1 MIRPVLL
8 YRRLHYG
15 YPFCRIPLTRD
26 KYAIVDPDDYFRL
39 SKRKWFAAKSG
50 LTFYAVRSIINKNGK
65 KSRHYM
71 HREVLKVPDDMYVD
85 HINQNGLD
93 NRKANLRPATVA
105 QNAWNA
111 DSRRGLSGYK
121 GVCFDKKKG
130 LWRADIACC
139 GKRKYLGCFRD
150 RREAAKA
157 YDLAAKKYHGKFA
170 TLNFHE

>member
-1 MIRPVLL
+1 
-8 YRRLHYG
+8 
-15 YPFCRIPLTRD
+15 
-26 KYAIVDPDDYFRL
+26 
-39 SKRKWFAAKSG
+39 
-50 LTFYAVRSIINKNGK
+50 
-65 KSRHYM
+65 
-71 HREVLKVPDDMYVD
+71 MYVD